1 MCALDRMYARF
12 DVKRAEIPVEIVVRM
27 LRYAV
32 KAIWDYSQMDRRGLK
47 FGAVVEEVKRVRRGR
62 GGYEVT

>member
-12 DVKRAEIPVEIVVRM
+12 DVKRAEIPVEIVVSM

-32 KAIWDYSQMDRRGLK
+32 KAI
-47 FGAVVEEVKRVRRGR
+47 
-62 GGYEVT
+62 